1 MIMLING
8 HIIHNELLTRWCKA
22 PVRVKVC
29 VTNYQPSCT
38 LNGHHPSPSS
48 SPRWCR
54 SWRTRSYLILNHF
67 LNFPFNW
74 VNTKVLHDGIRI
86 NENCNNEIMS
96 MMICIFLRF
105 RIYHHSLKRC
115 VFTLTNRRG
124 CARRRWN
131 NWNQGRSISFWFR
144 QNQLYP
150 VDRSDWRVYSV
161 RCRPSPSSVLTRLT
175 ACHSG
180 RTTSVLL
187 ISAFARSRWFLVFYN
202 PHLD

>member
-1 MIMLING
+1 MLING
-8 HIIHNELLTRWCKA
+8 RIIHNELLTRWCKA
-22 PVRVKVC
+22 PARVKVC

-74 VNTKVLHDGIRI
+74 VNAKVLHDGIRI

-124 CARRRWN
+124 AREDGGTIEIRE
-131 NWNQGRSISFWFR
+131 GP
-144 QNQLYP
+144 YP
-150 VDRSDWRVYSV
+150 SD
-161 RCRPSPSSVLTRLT
+161 
-175 ACHSG
+175 
-180 RTTSVLL
+180 
-187 ISAFARSRWFLVFYN
+187 FARISCIQWTVRIDVSTPSDAARGLRLY
-202 PHLD
+202 